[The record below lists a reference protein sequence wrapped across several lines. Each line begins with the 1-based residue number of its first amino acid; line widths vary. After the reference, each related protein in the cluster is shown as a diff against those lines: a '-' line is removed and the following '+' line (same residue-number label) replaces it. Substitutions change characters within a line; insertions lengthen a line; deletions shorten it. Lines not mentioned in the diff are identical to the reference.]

1 MRWPLPAFT
10 LMHTPTAIPTPQP
23 PATPQPPPQ
32 RKYTVSPKV
41 LAAARANLAKANAI
55 SKEVRYRPTPKRLI
69 ACRANLLKALG
80 ALKDDQRAWAPR
92 FRLGTHTVSLR
103 RSLVLAG
110 ESEAQYDAHLE
121 RFRRALA
128 PRDTVERKLT
138 GALADVCWRRLRI
151 LRLHSR
157 REQERLRGLLR
168 GAVTRR
174 WAAAGNESLWDRTTA
189 QSVLEAF
196 AEGVP
201 PLLAALERV
210 HTRLERLVGAFVA
223 RREGRDPGKCA
234 LGRTPVWA
242 SIWRQS
248 EAVLGNP
255 FVAPGR
261 VEGVLVREI
270 ECLLGR
276 REPSVCDFRSW
287 TWQVMLT

>member
-1 MRWPLPAFT
+1 
-10 LMHTPTAIPTPQP
+10 MHTPTAIPTPQSP
-23 PATPQPPPQ
+23 PR

-168 GAVTRR
+168 GAVARH
-174 WAAAGNESLWDRTTA
+174 WAAAGSESLRDRK
-189 QSVLEAF
+189 
-196 AEGVP
+196 
-201 PLLAALERV
+201 
-210 HTRLERLVGAFVA
+210 TRQRLH
-223 RREGRDPGKCA
+223 D
-234 LGRTPVWA
+234 
-242 SIWRQS
+242 
-248 EAVLGNP
+248 AV
-255 FVAPGR
+255 
-261 VEGVLVREI
+261 
-270 ECLLGR
+270 
-276 REPSVCDFRSW
+276 
-287 TWQVMLT
+287 